1 MSCSDYNGC
10 QDVAMVDDIFSP
22 DYKPQGS
29 FITGRGPVL
38 STEQVLSPG
47 FSLSNYETNQ
57 NQMGALGN
65 MAQSSM
71 PMSNMMPMTQSSMGQ
86 SNMMPMTQSG
96 MGQSNMMP
104 MAQSGMGQTNTMP
117 SQTGVSGTMPM
128 NQNTMT
134 SGPYASDNTI
144 FPITPTTEPPAM
156 TLSSLQYLNG
166 ALRTQIGSRVTVQFL
181 IGTNTYQDRTGTL
194 LAVGSDY
201 IILNETDS
209 DDILFCDFFTIKFVK
224 VFK

>member
-1 MSCSDYNGC
+1 MNCSDNNGC

-22 DYKPQGS
+22 DYKPQGT

-47 FSLSNYETNQ
+47 FRISDFETNQ
-57 NQMGALGN
+57 SQMGAQNN
-65 MAQSSM
+65 MAQSNM
-71 PMSNMMPMTQSSMGQ
+71 PMPNMTQANMGQ
-86 SNMMPMTQSG
+86 SNMVP
-96 MGQSNMMP
+96 MGQSSMQP
-104 MAQSGMGQTNTMP
+104 QA
-117 SQTGVSGTMPM
+117 
-128 NQNTMT
+128 
-134 SGPYASDNTI
+134 GPFASDSQV

-166 ALRTQIGSRVTVQFL
+166 ALRTQIGSRVVVQFL

-194 LAVGSDY
+194 LAVGADY
-201 IILNETDS
+201 IILNETDT
-209 DDILFCDFFTIKFVK
+209 DDITFCDFFSIKFVK